1 MMNPRLLIAIATV
14 TAFGCTDGAELTEPT
29 TEPNVTSP
37 SFVVSPPGKGA
48 GNART
53 KSYEVTIENLTGG
66 QPLTPPV
73 IATHRRATRIFKVG
87 KAASFELKEI
97 AENGNVMPLV
107 DALSANRHVASVV
120 VAVAG
125 TPPPVLPGSSVT
137 VSITGTRGAEFFSF
151 ASMLICTNDGFTGV
165 DSRLLPR
172 KVGEA
177 LVLYSDGYDAGTE
190 VNTEDFADIVPPCP
204 PLTGVAS
211 GDPGTGTS
219 DPSLAEGGVIR
230 HHPGIVGGD
239 DLIPGLHGW
248 TDPVAKITITRTG

>member
-1 MMNPRLLIAIATV
+1 LIAIVAV
-14 TAFGCTDGAELTEPT
+14 TAFGCTDGGKLTEPT
-29 TEPNVTSP
+29 SEPDLTSP

-53 KSYEVTIENLTGG
+53 KSYDVTIENLTGG

-87 KAASFELKEI
+87 QAASFELKEI

-107 DALSANRHVASVV
+107 DALSASSQVASVV

-125 TPPPVLPGSSVT
+125 APPPILPGGSVT
-137 VSITGTRGAEFFSF
+137 VSITATRGAEFFSL

-177 LVLYSDGYDAGTE
+177 LVLESDGYDAGTE
-190 VNTEDFADIVPPCP
+190 INTEDFADIVPPCP
-204 PLTGVAS
+204 VLTGVPS
-211 GDPGTGTS
+211 TDPGTGAS
-219 DPSLAEGGVIR
+219 DPLLAEGGVIR
-230 HHPGIVGGD
+230 HHPGILGGD
-239 DLIPGLHGW
+239 DLMPLLHGW

>member
-1 MMNPRLLIAIATV
+1 MNPRLLIAVGTL
-14 TAFGCTDGAELTEPT
+14 TAFGCTDGAELTEPAS
-29 TEPNVTSP
+29 EPDITSP
-37 SFVVSPPGKGA
+37 SFVVSPPGRGA

-66 QPLTPPV
+66 QPFTPPV

-87 KAASFELKEI
+87 RAASFELKEV
-97 AENGNVMPLV
+97 AENGNLPPLV
-107 DALSANRHVASVV
+107 EALEANRHVASVV

-125 TPPPVLPGSSVT
+125 DPPPVFPGGSVT
-137 VSITGTRGAEFFSF
+137 VSITSTRGAEFFSF

-172 KVGEA
+172 KVGQA

-190 VNTEDFADIVPPCP
+190 INTEDFADIVPPCP
-204 PLTGVAS
+204 PLTEVPS
-211 GDPGTGTS
+211 TDPGIGMS
-219 DPSLAEGGVIR
+219 DPLLAEGDVIR
-230 HHPGIVGGD
+230 HHPGILGGD
-239 DLIPGLHGW
+239 DLMPGLHGW

>member
-14 TAFGCTDGAELTEPT
+14 TAFGCSDGGELTQPTSEPDI
-29 TEPNVTSP
+29 TSP
-37 SFVVSPPGKGA
+37 SFVVSPPGRGA

-87 KAASFELKEI
+87 RAASFELKEI
-97 AENGNVMPLV
+97 AENGNVTPLV
-107 DALSANRHVASVV
+107 DALSDSRHVASVV

-125 TPPPVLPGSSVT
+125 SPPPVLPGGSVT
-137 VSITGTRGAEFFSF
+137 VSITSTRGTEFFSL

-165 DSRLLPR
+165 DSRRLPPR
-172 KVGEA
+172 VGQTV
-177 LVLYSDGYDAGTE
+177 VLESDGYDAGTE
-190 VNTEDFADIVPPCP
+190 VNTQDFADIVPPCP
-204 PLTGVAS
+204 PLTGVS
-211 GDPGTGTS
+211 SSDPGTGAS
-219 DPSLAEGGVIR
+219 DPLLAEGDVIR
-230 HHPGIVGGD
+230 HHPGILSGD
-239 DLIPGLHGW
+239 DLMPGLHGW

>member
-1 MMNPRLLIAIATV
+1 MMSPRPLIAIVAL
-14 TAFGCTDGAELTEPT
+14 TAFGCTDAGELTEPT
-29 TEPNVTSP
+29 SEPDITSP

-53 KSYEVTIENLTGG
+53 RSYEVTIENLTDG
-66 QPLTPPV
+66 QPFTPPV

-87 KAASFELKEI
+87 QAASFELKEV
-97 AENGNVMPLV
+97 AENGNLPPLV
-107 DALSANRHVASVV
+107 DALSDSRHVASVV

-125 TPPPVLPGSSVT
+125 TPPPVLPGGSVT
-137 VSITGTRGAEFFSF
+137 VSITSTRGTEFFSV

-165 DSRLLPR
+165 DSQLLPR
-172 KVGEA
+172 TVGEA

-190 VNTEDFADIVPPCP
+190 INTEDFADIVPPCP
-204 PLTGVAS
+204 PLTGVS
-211 GDPGTGTS
+211 SSDPGTGAS
-219 DPSLAEGGVIR
+219 DPLLAEGDVIR
-230 HHPGIVGGD
+230 HHPGILGGD

>member
-1 MMNPRLLIAIATV
+1 MMSPRPLIAIVAV
-14 TAFGCTDGAELTEPT
+14 TAFGCTDGGKLTEPT
-29 TEPNVTSP
+29 SEPDLTSP

-53 KSYEVTIENLTGG
+53 KSYDVTIENLTGG

-87 KAASFELKEI
+87 QAASFELKEI

-107 DALSANRHVASVV
+107 DALSASSQVASVV

-125 TPPPVLPGSSVT
+125 APPPILPGGSVT
-137 VSITGTRGAEFFSF
+137 VSITATRGAEFFSL

-177 LVLYSDGYDAGTE
+177 LVLESDGYDAGTE
-190 VNTEDFADIVPPCP
+190 INTEDFADIVPPCP
-204 PLTGVAS
+204 VLTGVPS
-211 GDPGTGTS
+211 TDPGTGAS
-219 DPSLAEGGVIR
+219 DPLLAEGGVIR
-230 HHPGIVGGD
+230 HHPGILGGD
-239 DLIPGLHGW
+239 DLMPLLHGW